1 LPWPCCIL
9 MQRRSPFPQRGLDST
24 FVWKKNQMLK
34 LLLLLA
40 AVAALA
46 VAAPLAAPDF
56 NDLDD
61 SDLDASDNDASD
73 LDASDN
79 DASDLEV
86 SDENNCESCSASEL
100 QCKANQYLTNTG
112 ISAIKE
118 KFSCTNCP
126 LNYVAA
132 YGPDVACGSDSC
144 FPCPFEIDSAT
155 GVCVTK
161 FQKTCFSKSRKST
174 FSSKSRLH
182 EMIELGNVSDT
193 GKLCS
198 GDQSELAPPE
208 KGKEFSDPQ
217 NSLKCGGPKNL
228 QMAGCAT
235 GLTCCLPGYYGASSS
250 SCTLCPSNKPSS
262 SFSAPN
268 SACQCPNSASTNCFA
283 CTNKCRPYDSASRMC
298 LPYQCPSGKT
308 CRTVNNAA
316 SCQ

>member
-1 LPWPCCIL
+1 
-9 MQRRSPFPQRGLDST
+9 
-24 FVWKKNQMLK
+24 MLK

-73 LDASDN
+73 LDASDLDASDN

-86 SDENNCESCSASEL
+86 SDQDACNSCSSSTTH
-100 QCKANQYLTNTG
+100 QCNANQYLTG
-112 ISAIKE
+112 ISAGIK
-118 KFSCTNCP
+118 KKSGQDFSCTDCP
-126 LNYVAA
+126 LNNVAA

-144 FPCPFEIDSAT
+144 FPCPFEIDSVT

-161 FQKTCFSKSRKST
+161 FQKQCLSKS
-174 FSSKSRLH
+174 SSSSRS
-182 EMIELGNVSDT
+182 NVFVNLSNT
-193 GKLCS
+193 ENLCS
-198 GDQSELAPPE
+198 GDQSKLASQE
-208 KGKEFSDPQ
+208 VGKEFSDPQ
-217 NSLKCGGPKNL
+217 NTQKCSGGKNTL

-250 SCTLCPSNKPSS
+250 SCTVCPGSQQSS
-262 SFSAPN
+262 PFSAPN

-308 CRTVNNAA
+308 CKTVNNAA
-316 SCQ
+316 SCV